1 MRCTRKLDIL
11 RYWNLFK
18 KMFYK
23 MKYEELHQ
31 TTYVLL
37 DSEMFQFH
45 ESFMHKSAVKF
56 RNKVDRW
63 YHRVQGWTIKDFV
76 TEPFQKQNKKIIHS
90 CPIVSAG
97 NRLQKE

>member
-11 RYWNLFK
+11 RYWNLSK
-18 KMFYK
+18 NMFYK
-23 MKYEELHQ
+23 MRYDEL
-31 TTYVLL
+31 LL

-76 TEPFQKQNKKIIHS
+76 TEPFQKQNKKFIHS